1 MRAPSLTTDRSSAEI
16 ADYLLLQAINRA
28 EALLAHLSESGILHP
43 EDPVGSEALEL
54 DVRVEGFEPGD
65 RYLLCSDGLTRVL
78 TDRVLAQM
86 LSVEKNP
93 ELCARRLLFVATQAH
108 ADDNVTVIVIDA

>member
-28 EALLAHLSESGILHP
+28 AALLAHLSESGILHP

-78 TDRVLAQM
+78 TDRVLAQCPASKRTRYRVPAGCC
-86 LSVEKNP
+86 LSRP
-93 ELCARRLLFVATQAH
+93 RHMPMTTSR
-108 ADDNVTVIVIDA
+108 